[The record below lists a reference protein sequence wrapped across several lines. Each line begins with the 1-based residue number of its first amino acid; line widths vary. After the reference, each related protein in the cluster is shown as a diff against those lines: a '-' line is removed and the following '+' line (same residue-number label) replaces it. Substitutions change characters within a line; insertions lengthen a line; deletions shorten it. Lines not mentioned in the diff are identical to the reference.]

1 MFFFPL
7 AVWKVSVLL
16 IDSFF
21 PTPLIKFEQFP
32 SASEALLIL
41 GQKTLERIQMNIQYE
56 ALNIVFFLLCSLYL
70 LSLLKLWKSPQSLW
84 DKFDFKLISWWSK
97 AWQVMINYSFVVEV
111 DPACFLC
118 LIHGKVLTLTDAIT
132 QWPGNSKWKFPLYF
146 GTLGDQG
153 EFIPYTKNTPFKRF
167 VNACCMLLAVLC

>member
-7 AVWKVSVLL
+7 WKVSVLL

-32 SASEALLIL
+32 SAVRGTAHTRTKDFGKNSNEHTVR
-41 GQKTLERIQMNIQYE
+41 GTQYS
-56 ALNIVFFLLCSLYL
+56 FFLLCSLYL